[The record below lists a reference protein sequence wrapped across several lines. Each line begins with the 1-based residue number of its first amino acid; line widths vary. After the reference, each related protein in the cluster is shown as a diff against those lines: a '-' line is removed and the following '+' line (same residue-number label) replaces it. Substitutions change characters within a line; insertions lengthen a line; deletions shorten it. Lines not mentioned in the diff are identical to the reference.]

1 MTNAFKLLSF
11 ALLLLLSAM
20 PKVSA
25 FDMGLSPAKVEE
37 TLLPGTEK
45 TVVYA
50 VTNCSATSN
59 LRIQV
64 LVYDWKVNTRGNLM
78 TPKPGSY
85 EYSASSWVEASP
97 SEFVIKPRQTQ
108 LVRATYK
115 VPTTAKP
122 GDYLT
127 SLLFR
132 QRIIIPPVKER
143 SMGQLVPQGLMGS
156 LTYINVPPAE
166 KKPSLESMRYVGPD
180 GKNPARIEIAIK
192 NDGNT
197 HVRPKGNLQ
206 VKDSS
211 GQTVYMKDLND
222 LSVVLRDSIGIRDF
236 PIDTVLP
243 PGKYEAIVNT
253 DLDVNLGRVERG
265 RLSFD
270 YVQPNKIAATKSKQ
284 EEEEETA
291 KPQAKPAL
299 KSTQG
304 KVVTP
309 AAKPAQTKPAQ
320 PAAPKT
326 TAKTQ
331 TPAAKPIEATK
342 DKAQAPSKAAE
353 KTAQEK
359 APAQVSPIKA
369 PQAVPAAKAP
379 AEKAKQ

>member
-1 MTNAFKLLSF
+1 MTNKMIKASKLVIC
-11 ALLLLLSAM
+11 ALLLFLYASPSLF
-20 PKVSA
+20 A

-50 VTNCSATSN
+50 VTNCSSTSN

-64 LVYDWKVNTRGNLM
+64 LVYDWKVSTRGGLM
-78 TPKPGSY
+78 TPKPGTY

-132 QRIIIPPVKER
+132 QRIIVPPVKER

-166 KKPSLESMRYVGPD
+166 KKPSLESMRYVAPD
-180 GKNPARIEIAIK
+180 GRNPARIEIAIK

-206 VKDSS
+206 VKDSA

-236 PIDTVLP
+236 PIDAPLP

-253 DLDVNLGRVERG
+253 DLDVSLGRVERG

-270 YVQPNKIAATKSKQ
+270 YVQPKTIATTKSK
-284 EEEEETA
+284 EEEPA
-291 KPQAKPAL
+291 SKAQGAAPKPGQKT
-299 KSTQG
+299 TQG
-304 KVVTP
+304 KVVAPQKPAPANQPSPKTEKAKAPAQPADKASKEKTPTQSKPADKAPPTVP
-309 AAKPAQTKPAQ
+309 AAKPSADKGKQ
-320 PAAPKT
+320 P
-326 TAKTQ
+326 
-331 TPAAKPIEATK
+331 
-342 DKAQAPSKAAE
+342 D
-353 KTAQEK
+353 
-359 APAQVSPIKA
+359 
-369 PQAVPAAKAP
+369 
-379 AEKAKQ
+379 